1 MYEVYDFLRANDKVI
16 IEIGGHTNTIP
27 SHAYCDK
34 LSNERA
40 QNVANYLYE
49 KGIPENRL
57 TYKGYGKR
65 EPITED
71 RSTVGKRKNQRV
83 EVKILSI
90 Q

>member
-1 MYEVYDFLRANDKVI
+1 MDEVYDFLRANDNVI

-27 SHAYCDK
+27 SNAYCDK

-40 QNVANYLYE
+40 RNVANYLYE

-65 EPITED
+65 EPITQD